1 MERYVEAVVVSPFKI
16 LNHFSH
22 CWVPGDL
29 QVAYAARLG
38 FSKSN
43 ILKGFYCCD
52 VDFFH
57 SQYLANKAQ
66 KQTSFPKRF
75 IFVGRYVS
83 YKGIADL
90 WQAFIELQQEQPN
103 QWELWCLGTGDISP
117 VNHPKIKH
125 FGFVQPVDL
134 PKFIAETGIFILPS
148 HFEPWGVVL
157 HEFAAA
163 GFPIICSD
171 EVGARTAF
179 VENNINGSIYP
190 AENITALKDSMRAM
204 INLSEEALNVMSQES
219 VKKALAITPV
229 KWAKQLM
236 SLLCLKS

>member
-1 MERYVEAVVVSPFKI
+1 M
-16 LNHFSH
+16 
-22 CWVPGDL
+22 
-29 QVAYAARLG
+29 
-38 FSKSN
+38 
-43 ILKGFYCCD
+43 
-52 VDFFH
+52 
-57 SQYLANKAQ
+57 
-66 KQTSFPKRF
+66 
-75 IFVGRYVS
+75 
-83 YKGIADL
+83 
-90 WQAFIELQQEQPN
+90 
-103 QWELWCLGTGDISP
+103 
-117 VNHPKIKH
+117 
-125 FGFVQPVDL
+125 
-134 PKFIAETGIFILPS
+134 
-148 HFEPWGVVL
+148 L

-219 VKKALAITPV
+219 VKKALAITPD